1 MQATPQKVVSLNPL
15 KQPNIEGVLLG
26 IRGQY
31 LMFEQGGLNLRKMS
45 GHDLI
50 VHY

>member
-1 MQATPQKVVSLNPL
+1 MQAFTPQKVVSLNPL

-31 LMFEQGGLNLRKMS
+31 LMFEQGGLNLHEKCLVM
-45 GHDLI
+45 I
-50 VHY
+50 